1 MRRAGS
7 ARGGMDGSARI
18 RTGWLRVAG
27 GRAHYAEAG
36 EGPPV
41 VVAAG
46 LGLSTR
52 FYGPTLEACARA
64 GLRLIVP
71 DLPGWGVT
79 PGPATGCSVD
89 ETAEW
94 LVEFSDAL
102 ALGRPGWIGHS
113 VGCQVALARAAR
125 HPARAAALALSGP
138 TGGPVRHR
146 LLQQAGK
153 LVSAAALEP
162 PSLLLAVVRDY
173 LRVSPL
179 AYVGS
184 WVRAARD
191 QPLERLDRVRCPVLV
206 LVGERDPMPPRPFLE
221 ALRRALPGTTVAHLR
236 GGGHGLPREAAEPFA
251 AVAAPFFRGAL
262 AAYQPEG
269 DVA

>member
-1 MRRAGS
+1 MS
-7 ARGGMDGSARI
+7 AVGRARI
-18 RTGWLRVAG
+18 GAGWVRVAG

-52 FYGPTLEACARA
+52 FYEPTLVACARA

-71 DLPGWGVT
+71 DLPGWGAT
-79 PGPATGCSVD
+79 HGPATGLSVD
-89 ETAEW
+89 DTAEW
-94 LVEFSDAL
+94 LIDFSDAL
-102 ALGRPGWIGHS
+102 ALGRPGWVGHS
-113 VGCQVALARAAR
+113 VGCQVVLALAAR

-138 TGGPVRHR
+138 TGGPVRRR
-146 LLQQAGK
+146 LLRQVGK
-153 LVSAAALEP
+153 LASAAVLEP
-162 PSLLLAVVRDY
+162 PSLLLAVARDY

-179 AYVGS
+179 SYLGS

-191 QPLERLDRVRCPVLV
+191 QPLERLARVRCPVLV
-206 LVGERDPMPPRPFLE
+206 RVGERDPIPPRRFVE
-221 ALRRALPGTTVAHLR
+221 ALRRALPGTTVARVR
-236 GGGHGLPREAAEPFA
+236 GGGHGLPREAAAPFA
-251 AVAAPFFRGAL
+251 AVAAPLFRTAL
-262 AAYQPEG
+262 AGVARRQPEG